1 MNIGE
6 KIYNLRKKKNLSQE
20 ELANILNVSRQS
32 ISKWETGESTPDLDK
47 IVPLCN
53 FFEISTDEFLKGK
66 DIVYER
72 KLKEEKK
79 KNKALTLALCLVIF
93 GIMIILTMILEELEV
108 SEGMIGAII
117 MLGITLIGVLLIY
130 YFWSNQEEKKVD
142 QKGKI
147 INKII
152 FLVTIIIYFLVS
164 FIWNSWSISWIIFII
179 GLLLM
184 QIIKLIRML
193 RSDKIEK

>member
-79 KNKALTLALCLVIF
+79 KNKALTLSLCLVIF

-117 MLGITLIGVLLIY
+117 MLGITLIGILLIY

>member
-79 KNKALTLALCLVIF
+79 KNKALTLSLCLVIF

>member
-79 KNKALTLALCLVIF
+79 KNKALTLSLCLVIF

-193 RSDKIEK
+193 RM